1 MKVVGFFRFTVGNS
15 WSDTQSLYVVLLNSI
30 QFCYDFNTGEVMPHV
45 STYLHSIVHKKKDMH
60 ENRPIYRPRRN

>member
-30 QFCYDFNTGEVMPHV
+30 QKSYD
-45 STYLHSIVHKKKDMH
+45 SHSVV
-60 ENRPIYRPRRN
+60 